1 MAILQFQSVSFAYP
15 DATERALDNVTFS
28 MAEGEYV
35 VVCGES
41 GCGKTTLL
49 RLAKPEMRPAGA
61 FEGNVFY
68 KNQNM
73 KDLNSDDS
81 AFKIGF
87 VQQNPDNQIVTD
99 YVWHELAFG
108 LENMALPSQVIRRR
122 VSEMA
127 SFFGMEDWFHKK
139 TCELSGG
146 QKQMLNLASVMAMD
160 PEILILDEPTSMLDP
175 LAARNFLEMLHRIN
189 RELGVAIL
197 LCEHRLEEVFQ
208 TADSVLL
215 IRNGKILWKDTPKKI
230 AEHLFWEPDS
240 SRIYYGLPGAVR
252 IFGELQKKGI
262 YPADKQL
269 PLSIRDARCAM
280 QMLENTTEFSP
291 ISLKKQDDKKQ
302 IVLKGKELW
311 FQYEKDSPEILKGIN
326 ITLQQGELLA
336 LLGGNGA
343 GKSTLLKVLCGLKKP
358 QRGKL
363 KQKENF
369 RIAMLPQSPQ
379 ALFQYDTLWEE
390 FLKSADNEREEAEKM
405 AHLLDLDSKLQ
416 SHPYDLSGGEM
427 QRAAIGIL
435 LLQKA
440 EILLMDEPTK
450 GLDAYLKRAFAD
462 LLDKLKENG
471 ISILIVTHDLEF
483 AAGYA
488 NRCAMLFDG
497 QLISEDEPHAFF
509 SGNRFYT
516 TTAGLIAGDRI
527 SQAITCE
534 EVITACR
541 KRIT

>member
-1 MAILQFQSVSFAYP
+1 MAILQFEAVSFAYP
-15 DATERALDNVTFS
+15 DAPYRALDHITFS
-28 MAEGEYV
+28 MTEGEYV

-49 RLAKPEMRPAGA
+49 RLAKPQMRPAGA
-61 FEGNVFY
+61 FEGKIFY
-68 KNQNM
+68 KGKNLAQ
-73 KDLNSDDS
+73 LNADES

-87 VQQNPDNQIVTD
+87 VQQNPENQIVTE
-99 YVWHELAFG
+99 YVWQELAFG
-108 LENMALPSQVIRRR
+108 LENMALPVQVIRRK

-146 QKQMLNLASVMAMD
+146 QKQLLNLASVMAMD

-197 LCEHRLEEVFQ
+197 LCEHRLEDVFQ
-208 TADSVLL
+208 TADNVLL
-215 IRNGKILWKDTPKKI
+215 LKQGQILWKDTPKKI
-230 AEHLFWEPDS
+230 AEHLFGAPDS
-240 SRIYYGLPGAVR
+240 SHIYYGLPGAVR
-252 IFGELQKKGI
+252 IFGELQKKGL
-262 YPADKQL
+262 YPAEKHL

-280 QMLENTTEFSP
+280 KTLEKTTLFEP
-291 ISLKKQDDKKQ
+291 ISIKSRISKKQ

-326 ITLQQGELLA
+326 VTLHQGELLM

-363 KQKENF
+363 KQKEGF
-369 RIAMLPQSPQ
+369 GIAMLPQNPQ

-390 FLKSADNEREEAEKM
+390 FLKNSGNDGEAAEHM
-405 AHLLDLDSKLQ
+405 AHLLDLKSKLQ

-435 LLQKA
+435 LLKKA
-440 EILLMDEPTK
+440 EILFMDEPTK
-450 GLDAYLKRAFAD
+450 GLDAYLKRTFAE
-462 LLDKLKENG
+462 LLQKLKENG
-471 ISILIVTHDLEF
+471 ISILMVTHDLEF

-488 NRCAMLFDG
+488 DRCAMLFDG
-497 QLISEDEPHAFF
+497 QVISEDEPHAFF

-527 SQAITCE
+527 RQAITCE
-534 EVITACR
+534 EVIESCR
-541 KRIT
+541 KRAI